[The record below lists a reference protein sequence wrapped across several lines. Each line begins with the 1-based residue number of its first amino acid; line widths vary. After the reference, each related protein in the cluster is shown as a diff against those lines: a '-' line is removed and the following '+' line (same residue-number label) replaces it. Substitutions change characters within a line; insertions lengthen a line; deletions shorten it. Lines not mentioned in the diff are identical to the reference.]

1 MIINDPKIG
10 EADLSGN
17 MTQQS
22 TQKKKVSVETPHVSN
37 MGKMLEEIELRIRNN
52 IEGIYIQKTREVIN
66 GHHHPILATLF
77 LFFFFLLYMEHV
89 D

>member
-37 MGKMLEEIELRIRNN
+37 MGKMLEEMELRIR
-52 IEGIYIQKTREVIN
+52 
-66 GHHHPILATLF
+66 
-77 LFFFFLLYMEHV
+77 
-89 D
+89 